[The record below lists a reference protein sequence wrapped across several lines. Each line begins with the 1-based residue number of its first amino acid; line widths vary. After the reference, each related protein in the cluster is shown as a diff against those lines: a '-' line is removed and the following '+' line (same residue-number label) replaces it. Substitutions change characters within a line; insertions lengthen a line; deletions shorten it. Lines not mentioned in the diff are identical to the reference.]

1 MRHMENIKTG
11 SKRGKFIIFLH
22 EKIILYASELPDYS
36 KVSQGCE
43 ELYSAYYFKS
53 EMKQMIKSLH
63 VLLGIFRF

>member
-1 MRHMENIKTG
+1 M
-11 SKRGKFIIFLH
+11 
-22 EKIILYASELPDYS
+22 YASELPDYS

-43 ELYSAYYFKS
+43 ELYSVYYFKS